1 MSIEEVRSIK
11 VRANLDSAFRAQL
24 MKSPLQFLQ
33 AYNLNEDEVRQ
44 ILLPHFRWLVE
55 DKLAATSYPEPDDAF
70 LLLYRLGIRAILNLS
85 EAPLPDE
92 TLRNVG
98 LECIH
103 IPVVGFT
110 APTLEQV
117 KQSLSMISWH
127 IKSNRPVVVHCV
139 AGLGRTGT
147 ILACYLVGQG
157 FSADHAITTIRAWRP
172 GSIEVPEQ
180 EAIVYEYEHFVNTHS
195 Q

>member
-1 MSIEEVRSIK
+1 MSIKEVRTIK
-11 VRANLDSAFRAQL
+11 VRANFEPAFRAQL

-33 AYNLNEDEVRQ
+33 VYNLNEDEVRQ

-70 LLLYRLGIRAILNLS
+70 ILLYRMGIRAILNLS
-85 EAPLPDE
+85 EAPLHDE
-92 TLRNVG
+92 TLRKIG
-98 LECIH
+98 LRSTH

-110 APTLEQV
+110 TPTLEQV

-127 IKSNRPVVVHCV
+127 LKSDLPVVVHCV

-147 ILACYLVGQG
+147 ILACYLVSQG
-157 FSADHAITTIRAWRP
+157 ASAEHAITSIRAWRP

-180 EAIVYEYEHFVNTHS
+180 EAMVYEYEHFVNTHS
-195 Q
+195 H